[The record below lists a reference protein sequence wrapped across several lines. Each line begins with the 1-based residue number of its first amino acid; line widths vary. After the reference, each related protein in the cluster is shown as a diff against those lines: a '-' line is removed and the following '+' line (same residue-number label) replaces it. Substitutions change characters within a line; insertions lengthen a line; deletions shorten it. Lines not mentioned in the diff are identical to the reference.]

1 MFLNHLKENNVSYL
15 QHLRFAAGVSVRLFA
30 SSVYFIVHA
39 LLPFVPIPYWLNLE
53 STALYLFEKNN
64 ELED

>member
-30 SSVYFIVHA
+30 SSAYFIVHA
-39 LLPFVPIPYWLNLE
+39 LLPFVPIPYWFNLE
-53 STALYLFEKNN
+53 STALYLFER
-64 ELED
+64 